1 MQKACLEDNMLSDG
15 PKRIV
20 VIKDI
25 KSNMIEEAILIL
37 KNGSVVAWEGESV
50 SKKEKKVN
58 PDFLLKEAEVI
69 IEDYLKENKSCFQT
83 KTRRESRKKLPVNK
97 LKISTIINLALIGSV
112 VVLLLMITKLI

>member
-1 MQKACLEDNMLSDG
+1 MLSDG

-37 KNGSVVAWEGESV
+37 KNGSVVAWEGSNDSV

-69 IEDYLKENKSCFQT
+69 IDRLLK
-83 KTRRESRKKLPVNK
+83 RK
-97 LKISTIINLALIGSV
+97 
-112 VVLLLMITKLI
+112 